1 MRSQTRFPE
10 GSRQH
15 HEAAVDPYGG
25 FVRNA
30 FHDQLGAL
38 TQTLGQM
45 CGLVGAAMKRD
56 QALLQADLLLAEHM
70 ITDTTI
76 WY

>member
-1 MRSQTRFPE
+1 M
-10 GSRQH
+10 
-15 HEAAVDPYGG
+15 
-25 FVRNA
+25 RNA